1 MQGSTPLK
9 LEVPSLPSG
18 GGSLKGMGEAFN
30 AVGAE
35 GVASFSLPLPVSVGR
50 GLVPV
55 LSLNYS
61 SAAGNGPFG
70 MGWQC
75 GAGFISLRTAKGVP
89 RYTGQDKYT
98 GQDEYLGPDGEVLG
112 IVPDSQGQPEQRTA
126 TSLLGT
132 VLAQPHTVTRYQPRV
147 AEKIVRLEHW
157 QPQQGGKKEAAFW
170 VLFTAD
176 GLMHLFGKHH
186 HARIADPQD
195 ETRIARWLIEE
206 TVTHTGEHI
215 YYHYRAEDD
224 LGCDENELA
233 QHSGVTAQRYLAK
246 VSYGNIQPETA
257 FLAVKSGIPADNDWL
272 FHLVFDYGER
282 SSSLNVIPEFNVPG
296 KWLCRPDSF
305 SRYEY
310 GFEIRTR
317 RLCRQILMFHQL
329 NALAGEHVAEETPA
343 LVSCLILD
351 YDLNNKVS
359 LLQTARRL
367 AHEADGTPVMMS
379 PLEMD
384 YQRVNHGVALNWQAM
399 PQLEK
404 LNTLQ
409 PYQMVDL
416 YGEGISGVL
425 YQDVRKAWWY
435 RAPVRD
441 TTAEGTE
448 ETNAVTYEEAKP
460 LPHIPVQQESAML
473 LDINGDGRLDWVITA
488 TGLRGYHTMTPEG
501 EWTPFIPLSAVPME
515 YFHPQAKLTDIDG
528 AGLPDLALIGPNSVR
543 VWSNNRTGWDS
554 AQDVIHL
561 SDMPLPV
568 PGRNE
573 CHLVA
578 FSDMTGSGQSHLVE
592 VTADSV
598 RYWPNLG
605 HGKFGEPLM
614 MTGFRISGETFNP
627 DRLYMVDID
636 GSGTTDFLYARNT
649 HLELYTNESGNRFA
663 EPQRIDLPDG
673 VSFDNT
679 CRLQVAD
686 TQGLGTASIIL
697 TVPHMNV
704 QHWRLDMTT
713 FKPWL
718 LNTVNNNMGTETT
731 LCYRSSAQFWLDE
744 KLQASES
751 GITAVS
757 YLPFPV
763 HVLWRTEVLDEI
775 SGNRLSS
782 HYNYSHGTWDGLERE
797 FRGFGRVTQTDID
810 SRSSATQ
817 GVQAEP
823 PAASRT
829 VNWYGTGVREV
840 DILLPGEYWLG
851 DQQAF
856 PHFTPRF
863 TRYDEKSGDDIAVIP
878 KEQEE
883 YWLLRALKG
892 QRLRSELYGDDDS
905 ILAGTPY
912 SVDESRPQVRL
923 LPVMASDV
931 PAVLVSVAE
940 SRQYRYERVAT
951 DPQCSQKIVLKSD
964 ALGFP
969 QDNLEIAYPRRPQ
982 PELSPYPDTLPE
994 TLFASSY
1001 DEQQMCLR
1009 LTRQRSSYHHL
1020 NDDDTWITGLMD
1032 ASRSDARIYH
1042 ADKVPDGGFSLEWFS
1057 ATSAGALLLPDAA
1070 ADYLGHQRVAYTG
1083 PEERPAIPP
1092 LVAYIETAEFDE
1104 RSLAAFRGVMDEQ
1117 ELTKQLK
1124 DAGWNTANV
1133 PFSEHADFSVWAGQ
1147 KEFTEYAGADGF
1159 YRPLVQR
1166 ETKLTGKT
1174 TVTWDSHYC
1183 VVTATED
1190 AAGLRMQ
1197 AHYDYRF
1204 MVADNTTDINDNHHT
1219 ATFDALGRVT
1229 SFRFWGTENGEEQGY
1244 TPQENETTPFIV
1256 PTTVDDALALKPGIP
1271 VAGLMVYAPL
1281 SWMVQASFSNYG
1293 DGELYGELK
1302 SAGII
1307 TEDGY
1312 LLSLAFRRWQQNN
1325 PAAAMP
1331 AQANSQNPPHILSVI
1346 TDLYDSDPEQQL
1358 RQTVTFSDGFGRT
1371 LQTAVRH
1378 ENGEAWVRDEH
1389 GAIVADS
1396 HGMPE
1401 TAMTDFRWAV
1411 SGRTEYDGKGQALR
1425 TYQPYFLNSWQYV
1438 RDDSA
1443 RQDLYA
1449 DTHCYDP
1456 LGREYQVI
1464 TAKGGLRRALFTPW
1478 FVVNEDEND
1487 TAGEMTA

>member
-9 LEVPSLPSG
+9 IETPSLPSG
-18 GGSLKGMGEAFN
+18 GGSLKGMGEALN
-30 AVGAE
+30 AVGMK
-35 GVASFSLPLPVSVGR
+35 GIASFSLPLPVSVGR

-75 GAGFISLRTAKGVP
+75 GAGFIGPPTARGVP
-89 RYTGQDKYT
+89 LYAGKDT
-98 GQDEYLGPDGEVLG
+98 YLGPDGKALG
-112 IVPDSQGQPEQRTA
+112 IVANSQGQPEQRTA

-132 VLAQPHTVTRYQPRV
+132 ALTQPHTVTRYQPLV
-147 AEKIVRLEHW
+147 IEKIARLEHW
-157 QPQQGGKKEAAFW
+157 QPQQPSEKETAFW

-176 GLMHLFGKHH
+176 GLMHLFGKNR

-195 ETRIARWLIEE
+195 ETRIARWLLEE

-224 LGCDENELA
+224 LDCDENEIA
-233 QHSGVTAQRYLAK
+233 QHPGVTAQRYLAK

-257 FLAVKSGIPADNDWL
+257 FFAVKSDIPADNDWL

-282 SSSLNVIPEFNVPG
+282 SSSLDDVPEFNASE
-296 KWLCRPDSF
+296 KWRCRPDSF
-305 SRYEY
+305 SRYDY

-329 NALAGEHVAEETPA
+329 GALAGENVAEKTPA
-343 LVSCLILD
+343 LVSRLILD
-351 YDLNNKVS
+351 YDLSNQVS

-367 AHEADGTPVMMS
+367 AHEADGTPVLMS

-384 YQRVNHGVALNWQAM
+384 YQRVSHDANLNWQAM

-416 YGEGISGVL
+416 YGEGIAGVL
-425 YQDVRKAWWY
+425 YQDAQKAWWY
-435 RAPVRD
+435 RAPIRD
-441 TTAEGTE
+441 TTAEGTD
-448 ETNAVTYEEAKP
+448 AVTYEDAKP
-460 LPHIPVQQESAML
+460 LPHIPTQQESAKL

-488 TGLRGYHTMTPEG
+488 TGLRGYHTMSPEG

-515 YFHPQAKLTDIDG
+515 YFHPQAKLADING

-543 VWSNNRTGWDS
+543 VWSNNRAGWGS
-554 AQDVIHL
+554 AQDVAHL

-573 CHLVA
+573 RHLVA

-614 MTGFRISGETFNP
+614 MTGFQISGETFSP
-627 DRLYMVDID
+627 DRLYMVDLN
-636 GSGTTDFLYARNT
+636 GSGTTDFIYARNT
-649 HLELYTNESGNRFA
+649 HLELYVNESGNRFA
-663 EPQRIDLPDG
+663 EPQRIDLPAG
-673 VSFDNT
+673 VRFDNT

-713 FKPWL
+713 SKPWL
-718 LNTVNNNMGTETT
+718 LNVINNNMGTETT
-731 LCYRSSAQFWLDE
+731 LSYRSSAQFWLDE
-744 KLQASES
+744 KLKAAES

-757 YLPFPV
+757 KLPFPV
-763 HVLWRTEVLDEI
+763 HLLWHTSVLDEI
-775 SGNRLSS
+775 SGNQLAS
-782 HYNYSHGTWDGLERE
+782 YYDYAHGAWVRQEKE
-797 FRGFGRVTQTDID
+797 FRGFGRVTQTDIN
-810 SRSSATQ
+810 SRSCATQ
-817 GVQAEP
+817 GTDAEP
-823 PAASRT
+823 PSLSHIVT
-829 VNWYGTGVREV
+829 WYSTGMQKV
-840 DILLPGEYWLG
+840 DILLPKEYWQG

-863 TRYDEKSGDDIAVIP
+863 IRYDEKSGDNKTAVP
-878 KEQEE
+878 SVLDR
-883 YWLLRALKG
+883 YWLHRALKG
-892 QRLRSELYGDDDS
+892 QCLRRELYGDDNS
-905 ILAGTPY
+905 ILFSKPY
-912 SVDESRPQVRL
+912 SVDEFRIQTCL
-923 LPVMASDV
+923 LPSVVSAI
-931 PAVLVSVAE
+931 PAVLVSVIE
-940 SRQYRYERVAT
+940 TRQYRYERVAA
-951 DPQCSQKIVLKSD
+951 DPQCSQNIVLKSD
-964 ALGFP
+964 EFGFP
-969 QDNLEIAYPRRPQ
+969 TDNLEIAYPRRPR
-982 PELSPYPDTLPE
+982 PELSPYPASLPE

-1020 NDDDTWITGLMD
+1020 NHDDNTWIAGLMD
-1032 ASRSDARIYH
+1032 TSRSDARIYH
-1042 ADKVPDGGFSLEWFS
+1042 ADKVPDGGFSFEWFS
-1057 ATSAGALLLPDAA
+1057 ATEAGALLLPDAE
-1070 ADYLGHQRVAYTG
+1070 ADYQGHQRVAYTG
-1083 PEERPAIPP
+1083 SEEKPAIPP
-1092 LVAYIETAEFDE
+1092 LVAYIETAEFDA
-1104 RSLAAFRGVMDEQ
+1104 RSLEAFKEVMDEQ
-1117 ELTKQLK
+1117 ELAKQLNN
-1124 DAGWNTANV
+1124 AGWTVANV
-1133 PFSEHADFSVWAGQ
+1133 PFSENADFRAWVGQ
-1147 KEFTEYAGADGF
+1147 REFTEYASADGF

-1174 TVTWDSHYC
+1174 TVTWDTHYC
-1183 VVTATED
+1183 VITATED
-1190 AAGLRMQ
+1190 ASGLRMQ

-1204 MVADNTTDINDNHHT
+1204 MVADNTSDINDNYHT

-1229 SFRFWGTENGEEQGY
+1229 SFRFWGTENGEKQGY
-1244 TPQENETTPFIV
+1244 SSQENETVPFIV
-1256 PTTVDDALALKPGIP
+1256 PTTVEDALELKPGIP

-1281 SWMVQASFSNYG
+1281 SWMVQVNFSNQANFSGY
-1293 DGELYGELK
+1293 DELK

-1312 LLSLAFRRWQQNN
+1312 FLSLAFRRWQQNN
-1325 PAAAMP
+1325 PAAAIP
-1331 AQANSQNPPHILSVI
+1331 IQANSQNPPHILSVI
-1346 TDLYDSDPEQQL
+1346 TDRYDADPEQQL
-1358 RQTVTFSDGFGRT
+1358 RQTVMFSDGFGRA

-1378 ENGEAWVRDEH
+1378 ESGEAWVRDEN
-1389 GAIVADS
+1389 GAIVAGS
-1396 HGMPE
+1396 NGMPK
-1401 TAMTDFRWAV
+1401 TAVTNFRWAV

-1438 RDDSA
+1438 SDDSA

-1464 TAKGGLRRALFTPW
+1464 TAKGGLRQTLFTPW
-1478 FVVNEDEND
+1478 FVVNKDEND
-1487 TAGEMTA
+1487 TADEMTA